1 MLAGNLALNGA
12 IVKTAGVDEENL
24 TFRGPAR
31 VFESQDTAVTG
42 ILDGTVKAGEVV
54 VIRYEG
60 PKGAQACRRCSTPPL
75 ISSPWGSAR
84 RAP

>member
-31 VFESQDTAVTG
+31 VFESQDTAVAG
-42 ILDGTVKAGEVV
+42 IWTAPSRPVK
-54 VIRYEG
+54 
-60 PKGAQACRRCSTPPL
+60 
-75 ISSPWGSAR
+75 WW
-84 RAP
+84 